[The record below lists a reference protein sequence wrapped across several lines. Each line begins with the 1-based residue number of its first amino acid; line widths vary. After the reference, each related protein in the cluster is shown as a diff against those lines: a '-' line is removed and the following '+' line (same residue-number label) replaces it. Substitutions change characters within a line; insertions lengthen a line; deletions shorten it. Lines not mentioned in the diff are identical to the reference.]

1 MEKWRKDLLII
12 MPAYNEEAC
21 IGSFLEQLETSEIA
35 GIADILVI
43 NDGSSD
49 DTSRIVRQRGHE
61 IIDHVYH
68 LGYGAA
74 LLSGYKFAVRR
85 CYKYVIQIDAD
96 GQHDVC
102 NIVPIYERL
111 RGLDRDGARPDI
123 VLGSRFLEG
132 SRSFP
137 VSLLKKMTIAALRK
151 IIRTTTGKTI
161 TDPTTGLQGL
171 NSRTLLYYS
180 GYSHFDDK
188 YPDTNVLI
196 QMLLL
201 GYQVEEVPA
210 VMHSRETGSSMHS
223 GLKPF
228 FYMAHM
234 FFSICA
240 VLLRILVLKRE
251 TRSAQGEY
259 PGRVHYDQEDGRQEM

>member
-1 MEKWRKDLLII
+1 MII

-21 IGSFLEQLETSEIA
+21 IGGLLEQLEASEIA
-35 GIADILVI
+35 GTADILVI

-49 DTSRIVRQRGHE
+49 ETSRIVRQRGHE
-61 IIDHVYH
+61 LISHIYH
-68 LGYGAA
+68 MGYGAA
-74 LLSGYKFAVRR
+74 LLSGYQFAVRR
-85 CYKYVIQIDAD
+85 HYEYVIQLDAD

-102 NIVPIYERL
+102 NILPIYERL
-111 RGLDRDGARPDI
+111 REPDRDGAMPDI

-137 VSLLKKMTIAALRK
+137 VSRLKKVTIAVLRK

-161 TDPTTGLQGL
+161 ADPTTGLQGL
-171 NSRTLLYYS
+171 SSRTLRYYS
-180 GYSHFDDK
+180 ESSHFDDK
-188 YPDTNVLI
+188 YPDTNMLI

-210 VMHSRETGSSMHS
+210 VMHSRETGRSMHS
-223 GLKPF
+223 GLKPVV
-228 FYMAHM
+228 YMAHM

-251 TRSAQGEY
+251 TRSAQGEC
-259 PGRVHYDQEDGRQEM
+259 PGMEAENG

>member
-1 MEKWRKDLLII
+1 MKKRRKELLII

-21 IGSFLEQLETSEIA
+21 IGGLLERLESSEIA

-49 DTSRIVRQRGHE
+49 ETGRIVRQRGHE
-61 IIDHVYH
+61 IITLVCHM
-68 LGYGAA
+68 GYGAA
-74 LLSGYKFAVRR
+74 LRSGYQFAVRR
-85 CYKYVIQIDAD
+85 RYQYVIQIDAD

-102 NIVPIYERL
+102 NILPIYERM
-111 RGLDRDGARPDI
+111 RGPDGDGAGPDI

-132 SRSFP
+132 SKSFP
-137 VSLLKKMTIAALRK
+137 VSRLKKVTIAALRK
-151 IIRTTTGKTI
+151 IIHATTGKTI
-161 TDPTTGLQGL
+161 ADPTTGLQGL
-171 NSRTLLYYS
+171 SSRTLLYYS
-180 GYSHFDDK
+180 ECSHFDDK
-188 YPDTNVLI
+188 YPDTNMLI

-210 VMHSRETGSSMHS
+210 VMHPRETGRSMHS
-223 GLKPF
+223 GLKPV

-240 VLLRILVLKRE
+240 VLLRILVLKKE
-251 TRSAQGEY
+251 TRSVRDECL
-259 PGRVHYDQEDGRQEM
+259 GRVYCNQENGGQEP

>member
-1 MEKWRKDLLII
+1 MEKRRKDLLII

-21 IGSFLEQLETSEIA
+21 IGRFLEQLETPEVA

-49 DTSRIVRQRGHE
+49 DTGRIARHRGHE
-61 IIDHVYH
+61 IINHVYH
-68 LGYGAA
+68 MGYGAA
-74 LLSGYKFAVRR
+74 LLSGYQYAVRR
-85 CYKYVIQIDAD
+85 RYKYVIQVDAD

-102 NIVPIYERL
+102 NILPIYERL
-111 RGLDRDGARPDI
+111 RALDRDGTGPDI

-132 SRSFP
+132 SKSFP
-137 VSLLKKMTIAALRK
+137 VSRLKKATIAALRK

-161 TDPTTGLQGL
+161 ADPTTGLQGL

-180 GYSHFDDK
+180 ECSNFDDK
-188 YPDTNVLI
+188 YPDTNMLI

-201 GYQVEEVPA
+201 GYQVEEIPA
-210 VMHSRETGSSMHS
+210 VMHPRETGSSMHS
-223 GLKPF
+223 GLKPV

-240 VLLRILVLKRE
+240 VLLRILVLNRE
-251 TRSAQGEY
+251 ARPSQGKCLRRPYYET
-259 PGRVHYDQEDGRQEM
+259 EDED